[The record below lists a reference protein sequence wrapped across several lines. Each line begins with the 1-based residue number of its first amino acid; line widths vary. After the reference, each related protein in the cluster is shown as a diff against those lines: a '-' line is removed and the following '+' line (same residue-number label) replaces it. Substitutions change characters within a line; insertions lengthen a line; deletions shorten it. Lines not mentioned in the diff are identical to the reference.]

1 MRLFLCFGIGLQKNT
16 ATMSA
21 KWKSIYLTISI
32 VILGFIRGYIFGNVN
47 WIYKTLTGGRMNQAR
62 EEFQFLLSWSP
73 WQILILKWIMTFV
86 FIFLFALLSYLII
99 KIYFKDETFSK
110 ITLLL
115 FIGIFVA
122 SGVLFIIGK
131 IFNVSGDIY
140 HIIRSLM
147 GLGQSFMPLM
157 ILFILFK
164 FFPQMKAE

>member
-1 MRLFLCFGIGLQKNT
+1 
-16 ATMSA
+16 
-21 KWKSIYLTISI
+21 
-32 VILGFIRGYIFGNVN
+32 
-47 WIYKTLTGGRMNQAR
+47 MNQAR

-99 KIYFKDETFSK
+99 KIYFKNETFSK